1 MKQALQVLTVA
12 VLVALAVAVISAQD
26 RPGLGKWKLNVEK
39 SKYVPGPAP
48 KSMMRTVEAEGDKV
62 KFTYE
67 GVAANGNAVS
77 YTFSLAYD
85 GKDYPITGTGAVGGA
100 DTVSVKQL
108 GPKSFAATFKKAGVA
123 IVNSKVEIS
132 ADGKTTTMHL
142 TSADG
147 KGAINNTVVYEK
159 Q

>member
-12 VLVALAVAVISAQD
+12 VLLTLAVAVISAQD

-39 SKYVPGPAP
+39 SKYSPGPGP
-48 KSMMRTVEAEGDKV
+48 KSLTRTVEADGDKT

-67 GVAANGNAVS
+67 GTAANGSAIS
-77 YTFSLAYD
+77 YSVSLAFD
-85 GKDYPITGTGAVGGA
+85 GKDYPIAGTGAVGGA
-100 DTVSVKQL
+100 DAISSKQL
-108 GPKSFAATFKKAGVA
+108 GPRSFEATFKKAGVPVV
-123 IVNSKVEIS
+123 ISKVEIS

-147 KGAINNTVVYEK
+147 KGHVDNTVVYEK